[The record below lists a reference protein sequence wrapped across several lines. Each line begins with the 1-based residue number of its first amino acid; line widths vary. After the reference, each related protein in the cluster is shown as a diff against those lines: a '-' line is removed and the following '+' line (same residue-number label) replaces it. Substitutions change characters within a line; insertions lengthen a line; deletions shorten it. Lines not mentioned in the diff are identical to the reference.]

1 MSLIFKCPDLFIP
14 VMYTDSDMSIVVH
27 VHANIYNLHLADCF
41 IGVY

>member
-27 VHANIYNLHLADCF
+27 VHANIIINICS
-41 IGVY
+41 